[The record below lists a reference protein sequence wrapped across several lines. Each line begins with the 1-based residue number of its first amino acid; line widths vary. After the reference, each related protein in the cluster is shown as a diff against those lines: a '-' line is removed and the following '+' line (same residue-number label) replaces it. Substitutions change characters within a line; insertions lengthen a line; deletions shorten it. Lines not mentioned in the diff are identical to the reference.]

1 MESFNLNL
9 RIMQINIS
17 SEFREICPNF
27 IGGAILAEVTNSP
40 TTPELWHEIES
51 ISKSLQEQ
59 FTTDSIKEQSGI
71 AATRDAYRKA
81 GKDPS
86 RYRPACEQLARRIL
100 QGKSLYSI
108 DQLVDLGNL
117 VSLYCGY
124 STAMLD
130 ADKIIGDTLTLGIG
144 KADEIYEG
152 IGRGPLNIENLPVYR
167 DSEGGIAT
175 PTSDSVR
182 TMISPETKRILL
194 IINCYDG
201 NQSALEDVLNYSRK
215 GLTNFA
221 NAFESL
227 KCWTFN

>member
-1 MESFNLNL
+1 
-9 RIMQINIS
+9 MQITIS
-17 SEFREICPNF
+17 KTFHDVCPNF
-27 IGGAILAEVTNSP
+27 IGGAILAEVKNSA
-40 TTPELWHEIES
+40 TTPQLWAEIERIAS
-51 ISKSLQEQ
+51 VLRNNY
-59 FTTDSIKEQSGI
+59 TTDTIKEQSGI
-71 AATRDAYRKA
+71 AATREAYRKA

-100 QGKSLYSI
+100 QGKDLYSI
-108 DQLVDLGNL
+108 DQLVDFGNL

-130 ADKIIGDTLTLGIG
+130 ADKIKGENITLGIG
-144 KADEIYEG
+144 TAGEPYEG
-152 IGRGPLNIENLPVYR
+152 IGRGVLNIENLPVYR
-167 DSEGGIAT
+167 DEEGGFAT

-221 NAFESL
+221 NARERM
-227 KCWTFN
+227 KDWTFR

>member
-1 MESFNLNL
+1 
-9 RIMQINIS
+9 MQITIS
-17 SEFREICPNF
+17 KTFHDVCPNF
-27 IGGAILAEVTNSP
+27 IGGAILAEVKNSA
-40 TTPELWHEIES
+40 TTPQLWAEIERIAS
-51 ISKSLQEQ
+51 VLRNNY
-59 FTTDSIKEQSGI
+59 TTDTIKEQSGI
-71 AATRDAYRKA
+71 AATREAYRKA

-100 QGKSLYSI
+100 QGKDLYSI
-108 DQLVDLGNL
+108 DQLVDFGNL

-130 ADKIIGDTLTLGIG
+130 ADKIKGENITLGIG
-144 KADEIYEG
+144 TAGEPYEG
-152 IGRGPLNIENLPVYR
+152 IGRGVLNIENLPVYR
-167 DSEGGIAT
+167 DEEGGFAT

-215 GLTNFA
+215 GLKNFA
-221 NAFESL
+221 NALEST